1 MNEFRN
7 YTGVSKIRA
16 FDDKEQLIIVWFK
29 EYEKKS
35 ILFATVNIR
44 NLGENQT
51 KQKY

>member
-16 FDDKEQLIIVWFK
+16 FDDKEQQYDLK
-29 EYEKKS
+29 NTKKKS